1 MKYCPKCRIEY
12 PQLTRFCSNCG
23 SLLIELAEE
32 IEEEAAPEESA
43 PELREEEAETAAEQ
57 PEEPEAPSAIEPEE
71 DEATVRVRPDP
82 QEQSDSEQR
91 SYYEPQQS
99 YYEPQPQQQSHYE
112 PQPQQQSY
120 YEPQPQQPYYEQPYQ
135 PEPGQIYAAPPAAPG
150 KLPRVRKKVKV
161 WRRLLCAFLCLF
173 LFVFL
178 LTPALLYSVRRT
190 TGASD
195 GLESLMEDIELSEI
209 PANEIF
215 NDIDEDDDRTLAE
228 TLAESAGAPDETLL
242 EDILVEVMD
251 NQRIRTF
258 VAKQASAFLDD
269 IYRGRTR
276 YSFDIDGLIREL
288 KSSRMVNALAG
299 EGVELNDEDYEEL
312 AEYIKKQG
320 FEDELS
326 TRTFKSENPDVYN
339 LLHYILGY
347 PALIALLVLAL
358 AVAIL
363 IFAVN
368 RGRIDLSL
376 GDIGGTTLAVGL
388 ILSAFAAF
396 TRYVPDAWLSLCQG
410 KTLIAQIGSSF
421 CMYNLKF
428 YLIIFAV
435 GLVLAIIGAIIRG
448 VKAVEK

>member
-32 IEEEAAPEESA
+32 IEEDPAPEESA

-82 QEQSDSEQR
+82 QEQSGSEQR
-91 SYYEPQQS
+91 SY
-99 YYEPQPQQQSHYE
+99 YE

-120 YEPQPQQPYYEQPYQ
+120 YEQQPQQQAYYEQQPQQPYYEQPYQ

-150 KLPRVRKKVKV
+150 KPPRVRKKVKA

-173 LFVFL
+173 LFLFL

-215 NDIDEDDDRTLAE
+215 NDVDEDDDRTLAE
-228 TLAESAGAPDETLL
+228 TLAESAGTPDEALL

-347 PALIALLVLAL
+347 PALIALLALAL

-388 ILSAFAAF
+388 LLSAFAAF
-396 TRYVPDAWLSLCQG
+396 TSFVPDAWLSLCQG

>member
-299 EGVELNDEDYEEL
+299 EGVELNDE
-312 AEYIKKQG
+312 
-320 FEDELS
+320 
-326 TRTFKSENPDVYN
+326 YN

-448 VKAVEK
+448 VKAVEE